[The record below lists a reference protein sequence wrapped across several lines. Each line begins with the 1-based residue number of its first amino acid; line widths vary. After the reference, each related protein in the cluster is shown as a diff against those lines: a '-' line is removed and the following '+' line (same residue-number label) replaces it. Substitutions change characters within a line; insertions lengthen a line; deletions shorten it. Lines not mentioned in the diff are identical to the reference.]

1 MDQSVRIVIKLN
13 DVTNKPKNDSDVTS
27 KIIKVKSSNGRGK
40 FGVRRNRRWE
50 KIVTVE
56 TKYLRYKRTWTGFRV
71 TST

>member
-40 FGVRRNRRWE
+40 FGVRRNRR
-50 KIVTVE
+50 
-56 TKYLRYKRTWTGFRV
+56 
-71 TST
+71 